1 MDLFDKCFA
10 FTRVEDVK
18 SVGLYPYYHP
28 ITETE
33 GPVVY
38 MNNQQMIM
46 AGSNNYLG
54 LTHDPRVKK
63 AAIDAIEKYG
73 TGCSGSRLIN
83 GSLDIHFQLEEAL
96 AQFVGKEAACIFST
110 GYQTN
115 QGAIVPLIKKGEY
128 IISDAENHASIIQ
141 GTLIA
146 KALCGDS
153 ILIKFNHNDMA
164 DLEQKISSLPYEAGK
179 LIVVD
184 GVFSMNGNITPLPQI
199 VAIARKYN
207 ARVMVDDAHALGVI
221 GNGGRGTASHFN
233 LTDETDII
241 MGTFSK
247 SLGSSGGF
255 LASSERV
262 INYIKHHAPAII
274 FNASMPA
281 SNAAAALKS
290 LEIIQKEPERIQKLH
305 YNAQRL
311 RTGLSEL
318 GFNVLPGETPIL
330 PVLIGDDFMTF
341 TLWKKLFDY
350 GVYSNPI
357 IFPATPQGQQL
368 IRLSVIATHTDEH
381 IDYITA
387 MFEKAGLELKLL
399 HTVV

>member
-1 MDLFDKCFA
+1 MDLFDKCLA
-10 FTRVEDVK
+10 FTRVEEVK
-18 SVGLYPYYHP
+18 SFGLYPYYHP
-28 ITETE
+28 ITKTE

-38 MNNQQMIM
+38 MNNKRMIM
-46 AGSNNYLG
+46 VGSNNYLG
-54 LTHDPRVKK
+54 LTHDPRVKQ

-83 GSLDIHFQLEEAL
+83 GSLDIHNKLEEAL

-128 IISDAENHASIIQ
+128 IISDDENHASIIQ

-153 ILIKFNHNDMA
+153 ILVKFNHNDMV
-164 DLEQKISSLPYEAGK
+164 DLENKISALPHDAGK

-184 GVFSMNGNITPLPQI
+184 GVFSMNGHIAPLPEI
-199 VAIARKYN
+199 VTIARKYN
-207 ARVMVDDAHALGVI
+207 ARVMTDDAHALGVI
-221 GNGGRGTASHFN
+221 GHGGRGTASYFG
-233 LTDETDII
+233 LIDETDII

-247 SLGSSGGF
+247 SLASSGGF

-262 INYIKHHAPAII
+262 INYIKHNAPAII

-281 SNAAAALKS
+281 SNAAAALKA
-290 LEIIQKEPERIQKLH
+290 LEIIQDEPECIQKLH
-305 YNAQRL
+305 HNAKRL
-311 RTGLSEL
+311 RNGLEQL
-318 GFNVLPGETPIL
+318 GFNVIKGETPII
-330 PVLIGDDFMTF
+330 PVIIGDDVMTF
-341 TLWKKLFDY
+341 SLWKKLFDF
-350 GVYSNPI
+350 GVYTNPI

-368 IRLSVIATHTDEH
+368 IRCSVMATHTDEH
-381 IDYITA
+381 IDYVIGI
-387 MFEKAGLELKLL
+387 FEKAGAELKLL
-399 HTVV
+399 HAKV

>member
-1 MDLFDKCFA
+1 MDLFDKCLA

-38 MNNQQMIM
+38 MNNQRMIM
-46 AGSNNYLG
+46 VGSNNYLG

-63 AAIDAIEKYG
+63 AAIDAINKYG

-83 GSLDIHFQLEEAL
+83 GSLDIHFKLEEAL
-96 AQFVGKEAACIFST
+96 AEFVGKEAACIFST

-115 QGAIVPLIKKGEY
+115 QGAIVPLIKKGDY

-153 ILIKFNHNDMA
+153 ILLKFNHNDME
-164 DLEQKISSLPYEAGK
+164 DLEQKVASLPYDSGK

-184 GVFSMNGNITPLPQI
+184 GVFSMNGHITPLPQI
-199 VAIARKYN
+199 VAIAHKHN
-207 ARVMVDDAHALGVI
+207 ARIMVDDAHALGVI
-221 GNGGRGTASHFN
+221 GIGGRGTASHFN
-233 LTDETDII
+233 LTDKTDII

-247 SLGSSGGF
+247 SLASSGGF

-281 SNAAAALKS
+281 SNAAAALKA
-290 LEIIQKEPERIQKLH
+290 LEIIQKEPERIEKLH
-305 YNAQRL
+305 YNAHRL
-311 RTGLSEL
+311 RKGLTEL
-318 GFNVLPGETPIL
+318 GFSVLPGETPII
-330 PVLIGDDFMTF
+330 PVLIGDDFLTF

-368 IRLSVIATHTDEH
+368 IRLSVMATHTDEH
-381 IDYITA
+381 LDYVIT
-387 MFEKAGLELKLL
+387 MFEKAGVELKLL
-399 HTVV
+399 NTVV